1 MAEARVHRIAVVG
14 GGIAGLAAA
23 HRLTEIAREKNLALE
38 ILLIEER
45 ERVGGAVA
53 TERVD
58 GFVVEAGPDSF
69 ISAKPWA
76 LALCERLG
84 LGDRLISTN
93 PSRQTVLVVRSGRAV
108 PLPEGFLLMAPTRFL
123 PLLTTPLFS
132 LGGKLRMAAEYF
144 TPRGAA
150 REDESLASFVTRRFG
165 PEALDRVVQPLIGGI
180 YAADPEKLSLAAT
193 MPRFLEMER
202 SRGSVIKGMLREK
215 RESPAQRADT
225 GARWSLF
232 LSLAGG
238 MQELVDAIA
247 ARLPEGCVRTGT
259 RVTGISWN
267 PATKSWT
274 MIGDGDSA
282 DVDGVILAT
291 PAYASAALIGQ
302 AAPGISRLLDDI
314 PYTSTATVSLA
325 YGEED
330 VPRELGGFG
339 MIVPAIEKRKIL
351 ACTFS
356 SVKYAGRAP
365 AGAVLLRAFVGG
377 ALQPELF
384 DQDDAAMEASVQREL
399 KELLGID
406 GQPIFA
412 RVHRHPRAM
421 PQYPVGHLASMRR
434 IEQELQS
441 YPTLRVAGNAYYG
454 VGIADCV
461 HSGETAAEE
470 IVKALATAP
479 L

>member
-1 MAEARVHRIAVVG
+1 MGEARSKRIAVIG

-23 HRLTEIAREKNLALE
+23 HRLTEIAREKNSALE
-38 ILLIEER
+38 ILLFEAR
-45 ERVGGAVA
+45 ERVGGAIA
-53 TERVD
+53 TEHVD
-58 GFVVEAGPDSF
+58 GFVVEAGPDSL

-84 LGDRLISTN
+84 LRERLISTN
-93 PSRQTVLVVRSGRAV
+93 PSRQSVLVVRNGRAV
-108 PLPEGFLLMAPTRFL
+108 PLPEGFLLMAPTRFF
-123 PLLTTPLFS
+123 PFATTPLFS

-150 REDESLASFVTRRFG
+150 EEDESLASFVKRRFG
-165 PEALDRVVQPLIGGI
+165 REALERVVQPLIGGI

-202 SRGSVIKGMLREK
+202 ARGSVIKGMLREK
-215 RESPAQRADT
+215 RQSPAQRT
-225 GARWSLF
+225 ESGARWSLF

-247 ARLPEGCVRTGT
+247 ARLPEGCMRTHT
-259 RVTGISWN
+259 RVEEISRE
-267 PATKSWT
+267 AGKAWT
-274 MIGDGDSA
+274 IVANGGA
-282 DVDGVILAT
+282 VDVDGVVVAA
-291 PAYASAALIGQ
+291 PAYAAAGLVRRV
-302 AAPGISRLLDDI
+302 APEIARELDAI

-325 YGEED
+325 YRQAD
-330 VPRELGGFG
+330 IPREPGGFG

-365 AGAVLLRAFVGG
+365 AGSVLVRAFIGG

-384 DQDDAAMEASVQREL
+384 EQDNASMETNARIEL
-399 KELLGID
+399 RELLGIAAA
-406 GQPIFA
+406 PVFT

-421 PQYPVGHLASMRR
+421 PQYPVGHLASLRR
-434 IEQELQS
+434 IEQELKKLPS
-441 YPTLRVAGNAYYG
+441 LRLAGNAYYG

-461 HSGETAAEE
+461 HSGEKAAED
-470 IVKALATAP
+470 VGKALAG
-479 L
+479 

>member
-1 MAEARVHRIAVVG
+1 MAQSRVKRIAVVG

-23 HRLTEIAREKNLALE
+23 HRVTEIAREKNSALE
-38 ILLIEER
+38 IFLFEAR
-45 ERVGGAVA
+45 ERVGGAIA

-84 LGDRLISTN
+84 LREHLISTN
-93 PSRQTVLVVRSGRAV
+93 PSRQTVLVVRNGRAV
-108 PLPEGFLLMAPTRFL
+108 PLPEGFLLIAPTRFF
-123 PLLTTPLFS
+123 PFMTTPLFS

-144 TPRGAA
+144 MPRGGAN
-150 REDESLASFVTRRFG
+150 EDESLASFVTRRFG
-165 PEALDRVVQPLIGGI
+165 REALDRVVQPLIGGI

-193 MPRFLEMER
+193 MPRFLEMEQA
-202 SRGSVIKGMLREK
+202 RGSVIKGMLREK
-215 RESPAQRADT
+215 RQSPAQRAES

-247 ARLPEGCVRTGT
+247 ARLPEGCVRTHT
-259 RVTGISWN
+259 RVTDVSWD
-267 PATKSWT
+267 AASQTWT
-274 MIGDGDSA
+274 IVADGGA
-282 DVDGVILAT
+282 VDVGGVIMAA
-291 PAYASAALIGQ
+291 PAYAAGGLIRRV
-302 AAPGISRLLDDI
+302 APEIARELDGI

-325 YGEED
+325 YRQAD
-330 VPRELGGFG
+330 IPRELGGFG

-365 AGAVLLRAFVGG
+365 AGSVLLRAFTGG
-377 ALQPELF
+377 ALQPEFF
-384 DQDDAAMEASVQREL
+384 DQDDASMEKNARSEL
-399 KELLGID
+399 SELLGIAAE
-406 GQPIFA
+406 PVFT

-434 IEQELQS
+434 IEQELEKLPS
-441 YPTLRVAGNAYYG
+441 LRLAGNAYYG

-461 HSGETAAEE
+461 HSGEKAAEA
-470 IVKALATAP
+470 VAKALAG
-479 L
+479 

>member
-1 MAEARVHRIAVVG
+1 MAQSRVKRIAVVG

-23 HRLTEIAREKNLALE
+23 HRVTEIAREKNSALE
-38 ILLIEER
+38 ILLFEAR
-45 ERVGGAVA
+45 ERVGGAIA

-84 LGDRLISTN
+84 LREHLISTN
-93 PSRQTVLVVRSGRAV
+93 PSRQTVLVVRNGRAV
-108 PLPEGFLLMAPTRFL
+108 PLPEGFLLIAPTRFF
-123 PLLTTPLFS
+123 PFMTTPLFS

-144 TPRGAA
+144 MPRGGAN
-150 REDESLASFVTRRFG
+150 EDESLASFVTRRFG
-165 PEALDRVVQPLIGGI
+165 REALDRVVQPLIGGI

-193 MPRFLEMER
+193 MPRFLEMEQA
-202 SRGSVIKGMLREK
+202 RGSVIKGMLREK
-215 RESPAQRADT
+215 RQSPAQRAES

-247 ARLPEGCVRTGT
+247 ARLPEGCVRTHT
-259 RVTGISWN
+259 RVTDVSWD
-267 PATKSWT
+267 AASQTWT
-274 MIGDGDSA
+274 IVADGGA
-282 DVDGVILAT
+282 VDVGGVIMAA
-291 PAYASAALIGQ
+291 PAYAAGGLIRRV
-302 AAPGISRLLDDI
+302 APEIARELDGI

-325 YGEED
+325 YRQAD
-330 VPRELGGFG
+330 IPRELGGFG

-365 AGAVLLRAFVGG
+365 AGSVLLRAFTGG
-377 ALQPELF
+377 ALQPEFF
-384 DQDDAAMEASVQREL
+384 DQDDASMEKNARSEL
-399 KELLGID
+399 SELLGIAAE
-406 GQPIFA
+406 PVFT

-434 IEQELQS
+434 IEQELEKLPS
-441 YPTLRVAGNAYYG
+441 LRLAGNAYYG

-461 HSGETAAEE
+461 HSGEKAAEA
-470 IVKALATAP
+470 VAKALAG
-479 L
+479 

>member
-1 MAEARVHRIAVVG
+1 MTFSSKRIAVVG

-38 ILLIEER
+38 IILIEAR
-45 ERVGGAVA
+45 ERLGGAIA

-58 GFVVEAGPDSF
+58 GFVVESGPDSF

-84 LGDRLISTN
+84 LRERLISTN
-93 PSRQTVLVVRSGRAV
+93 RSRQTVLVVRNGRAV
-108 PLPEGFLLMAPTRFL
+108 PLPEGFLLMAPTRLL
-123 PLLTTPLFS
+123 PLMTTPLFS

-144 TPRGAA
+144 MPRGAA

-165 PEALDRVVQPLIGGI
+165 REALERVVQPLIGGI

-193 MPRFLEMER
+193 MPRFLEMEQA
-202 SRGSVIKGMLREK
+202 RGSVIKGMLRE
-215 RESPAQRADT
+215 RRQSPAQRADT

-259 RVTGISWN
+259 RVTGVSWD
-267 PATKSWT
+267 ATTKSWT
-274 MIGDGDSA
+274 VSGESGITNI
-282 DVDGVILAT
+282 DGVILAA
-291 PAYASAALIGQ
+291 PAYAAAGLIGQ
-302 AAPGISRLLDDI
+302 AARPAARALNGI

-325 YGEED
+325 YREAD
-330 VPRELGGFG
+330 VPRDLGGFG
-339 MIVPAIEKRKIL
+339 MIVPAIEKRNIL

-356 SVKYAGRAP
+356 SMKYAGRAP

-406 GQPIFA
+406 GRPMFT

-421 PQYPVGHLASMRR
+421 PQYPVGHLASMEW
-434 IEQELQS
+434 IEEELKS
-441 YPTLRVAGNAYYG
+441 FPTLRLAGNAYYG

-461 HSGETAAEE
+461 HSGETAAEA
-470 IVKALATAP
+470 IVEALATAP

>member
-1 MAEARVHRIAVVG
+1 MADSFPKRIAVVG

-23 HRLTEIAREKNLALE
+23 HRLTEIAREKNLAHE
-38 ILLIEER
+38 ILLFEAR
-45 ERVGGAVA
+45 ERVGGAIA

-84 LGDRLISTN
+84 LREHLISTS
-93 PSRQTVLVVRSGRAV
+93 PSRQTVLVVRNGRAV
-108 PLPEGFLLMAPTRFL
+108 PLPEGFLLMAPTRIF
-123 PLLTTPLFS
+123 PFMTTPLFS

-144 TPRGAA
+144 TPSSAA
-150 REDESLASFVTRRFG
+150 KEDESLASFVTRRFG
-165 PEALDRVVQPLIGGI
+165 REALDRVVQPLIGGI

-193 MPRFLEMER
+193 MPRFLEMEQA
-202 SRGSVIKGMLREK
+202 RGSVIKGMLREK
-215 RESPAQRADT
+215 RRSPAERT
-225 GARWSLF
+225 ESGARWSLF

-247 ARLPEGCVRTGT
+247 ARLPEGCVRTRA
-259 RVTGISWN
+259 RVADVSWN
-267 PATKSWT
+267 AASRTWT
-274 MIGDGDSA
+274 IVADGGA
-282 DVDGVILAT
+282 VDVGGVILAA
-291 PAYASAALIGQ
+291 PAYAARGLIRR
-302 AAPGISRLLDDI
+302 AAPEIARELDGI

-325 YGEED
+325 YSQAD
-330 VPRELGGFG
+330 LPRELGGFG

-365 AGAVLLRAFVGG
+365 AGSVLLRAFIGG

-384 DQDDAAMEASVQREL
+384 DQDDGSMEKNARSEIS
-399 KELLGID
+399 ELLGIAAE
-406 GQPIFA
+406 PVFS

-421 PQYPVGHLASMRR
+421 SQYPVGHLASMRR
-434 IEQELQS
+434 IERELERLPS
-441 YPTLRVAGNAYYG
+441 LRLAGNAYYG

-461 HSGETAAEE
+461 HSGEKAAED
-470 IVKALATAP
+470 VAKALAG
-479 L
+479 